1 MSETDKKI
9 TLQQAKD
16 WTANWRSTPSTSA
29 RAFLIPVQDLQGVL
43 AEMGNPTSGD
53 ACVRAYLGIDTATNT
68 EKLIIVGTEKNRE
81 GVYED
86 LLPVSLNTIDA
97 GANGIWD
104 FSEPCPPKCDP
115 NSALN

>member
-1 MSETDKKI
+1 MGKLFPEHHIDNV
-9 TLQQAKD
+9 LRYQAFVQFSVRLFP
-16 WTANWRSTPSTSA
+16 AVFCNASA
-29 RAFLIPVQDLQGVL
+29 FVFIVQKVGDLVD
-43 AEMGNPTSGD
+43 E
-53 ACVRAYLGIDTATNT
+53 
-68 EKLIIVGTEKNRE
+68 IIVGTEKNRE